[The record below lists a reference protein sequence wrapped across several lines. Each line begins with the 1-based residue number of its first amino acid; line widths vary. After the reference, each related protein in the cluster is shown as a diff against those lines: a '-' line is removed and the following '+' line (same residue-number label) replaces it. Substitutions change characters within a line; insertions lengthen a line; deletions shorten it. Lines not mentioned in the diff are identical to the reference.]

1 VVQAAV
7 ATHQE
12 QQTLDLLKSSTRM
25 HAGTPEIWIAASR
38 LLAANGSFEEA
49 IAAAREACKINPLVA
64 GALEQLASIYA
75 DLEDVGQLDP
85 VVEQLQQL
93 RPPPVGSYY
102 YAAGSKLLHR
112 NYAEALRLAQQAIA
126 SDPQYSAAYKLL
138 GTVYADLGQ
147 PKPARDAFQTAL
159 RLNPRDS
166 ATYTNLGVLEL
177 LSENLPAAARYFAVA
192 LTLDPTSAAARQG
205 LARARQEVAK

>member
-12 QQTLDLLKSSTRM
+12 QQTLDLLKSSIRM

-49 IAAAREACKINPLVA
+49 IAAAREACKIRPLVA
-64 GALEQLASIYA
+64 SALEQLASIFA

-85 VVEQLQQL
+85 VVEKLQQL
-93 RPPPVGSYY
+93 RPQPVSSYY
-102 YAAGSKLLHR
+102 YAAGSKLLHH

-205 LARARQEVAK
+205 LARARQEVAR